1 MSKEMFSVIVR
12 LTTTKGKIIMLFKM
26 GKIKMKI

>member
-1 MSKEMFSVIVR
+1 MFSVIVR